1 MTIPKNPEIVV
12 ELVGGDGNAF
22 AILGSVVRA
31 LRGAKL
37 PDDEE
42 IKQFRG

>member
-1 MTIPKNPEIVV
+1 MTIPKHPEIVV

-22 AILGSVVRA
+22 AIFGSVVRA
-31 LRGAKL
+31 LRAAKL

-42 IKQFRG
+42 IKQFLG